1 MNENNGFIKLHR
13 KILKWEWYQETN
25 VFRVFLHLL
34 LKANHAPARWQG
46 IEIKAGQLVTSYRHL
61 AAELDLSPDTVHRAI
76 KKLVSTGEI
85 EVCPN
90 ARNTIITLKNYIEY
104 QDSRTLSERSPN
116 DSRTLP
122 ERKPNQTRIIENNKN
137 NKNDIHSGAAFT
149 ADYINSV
156 ISDFNSVCVSL
167 QRVDMMEYKHGALIR
182 SAAGI
187 LGETTFRELF
197 SKVEQSDFLSG
208 RAGGTGWRCSLD
220 WILKPENLSKI
231 LAGNY
236 DNKVNT
242 SAPSAEQP
250 KIYDPDDLW
259 R

>member
-13 KILKWEWYQETN
+13 KILKWEWYQEAN

-137 NKNDIHSGAAFT
+137 KKNDKNTLS
-149 ADYINSV
+149 ADFINSV
-156 ISDFNSVCVSL
+156 VSDFNSVCVSL
-167 QRVDMMEYKHGALIR
+167 QRVDMVEYKHGVLIS
-182 SAAGI
+182 SAVDI
-187 LGETTFRELF
+187 LGDTSFRELF
-197 SKVEQSDFLSG
+197 QKVEQSDFLSG
-208 RAGGTGWRCSLD
+208 RAGSSGWRCSFE
-220 WILKPENLSKI
+220 WMLKPENLSKI

-236 DNKVNT
+236 DNKQ
-242 SAPSAEQP
+242 SAPHQERIYNAE
-250 KIYDPDDLW
+250 DLFT
-259 R
+259 

>member
-13 KILKWEWYQETN
+13 KILKWEWYQEAN

-61 AAELDLSPDTVHRAI
+61 AAELGLSSETVHRAV

-90 ARNTIITLKNYIEY
+90 ARYTIVTLKNYIEY
-104 QDSRTLSERSPN
+104 QKTQTETKHFSNATQTEIKRR
-116 DSRTLP
+116 
-122 ERKPNQTRIIENNKN
+122 PNQTRRIKN
-137 NKNDIHSGAAFT
+137 NKNEKNDKNTPAA
-149 ADYINSV
+149 DLINSV
-156 ISDFNSVCVSL
+156 ISDFNCVCVSL
-167 QRVDMMEYKHGALIR
+167 PRVDTVEYKHGALIS
-182 SAAGI
+182 SAVKV
-187 LGETTFRELF
+187 LGDTSFKELF
-197 SKVEQSDFLSG
+197 QRVEQSDFLSG
-208 RAGGTGWRCSLD
+208 RSGGSNWQCTLD

-236 DNKVNT
+236 DNRVNI
-242 SAPSAEQP
+242 SATSAEQP